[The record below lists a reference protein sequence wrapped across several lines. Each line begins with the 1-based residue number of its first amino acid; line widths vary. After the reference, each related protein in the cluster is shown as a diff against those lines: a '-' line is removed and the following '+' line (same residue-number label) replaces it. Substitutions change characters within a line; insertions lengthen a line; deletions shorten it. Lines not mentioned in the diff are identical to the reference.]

1 MAESFSPFLQSHSTM
16 VWLSSRPTE
25 ARRLPSAVEGRPK
38 PLSTAQAEPALVQRS
53 LALVS
58 NMKAV
63 WWVWST
69 AGDSLTPTYRSQ
81 QCLCLGP
88 IKGSERYSSTLM
100 LSDCRVWETAEIGL
114 LVLLVNWA
122 SCELAPFLMSKRSF
136 FCSPVKAGCL
146 EEFANTKSR
155 MCWIS
160 MDRRTKCSRRKQDC
174 DLPEKSRAHTPSWWK
189 PLNTDMGFNV
199 SVSQMWMEESLP
211 TCIHKNI
218 QSMHTMYLIQP
229 IYTSLTWQRISLIS
243 EEP

>member
-88 IKGSERYSSTLM
+88 IKGSERNSSTLM

-136 FCSPVKAGCL
+136 FCSPVWKNLRIQKVGC
-146 EEFANTKSR
+146 
-155 MCWIS
+155 
-160 MDRRTKCSRRKQDC
+160 
-174 DLPEKSRAHTPSWWK
+174 
-189 PLNTDMGFNV
+189 V
-199 SVSQMWMEESLP
+199 ESLWIGELNAVGESR
-211 TCIHKNI
+211 TA
-218 QSMHTMYLIQP
+218 
-229 IYTSLTWQRISLIS
+229 IYQKSPERTLRAGGNPSTQTWALMFLCPKCGWRNLCRPAYTRTFKVCTQCT
-243 EEP
+243 